1 MADLD
6 QCILDAAKASWGE
19 SFLKG
24 TPNTNNCS
32 GFVKSV
38 AAKVGVPLPATADA
52 DGIGDA
58 LSAGWTKLKS
68 GIEAARSAGT
78 GHLVLAVLK
87 ESRPQPATPPRPRG
101 RDGGRCALSRRLSE
115 AMVRQPGRAGA
126 KPGPQKCRG
135 SVESRG
141 SR

>member
-38 AAKVGVPLPATADA
+38 AAKVGVPLPAT
-52 DGIGDA
+52 
-58 LSAGWTKLKS
+58 WTKLKS